1 MVLLVEFHVSFHVR
15 YDGGVGYE
23 CGYFLEFM
31 FQSLQFFQ
39 QRIFSHKCFNLLIQR
54 LLPFRCGIV
63 VLFGADSEILREFN
77 ANSLISQALFVRVSC
92 GFLVLLSIEYFLSFC
107 FGCLIFLIFVSVR
120 YLMFP

>member
-54 LLPFRCGIV
+54 LLSFRCGID
-63 VLFGADSEILREFN
+63 VLFGAASEILREFN
-77 ANSLISQALFVRVSC
+77 ANSLISQVLFDRVSC
-92 GFLVLLSIEYFLSFC
+92 GFILTIFFEYF
-107 FGCLIFLIFVSVR
+107 
-120 YLMFP
+120 